1 MAAIGSFLNRIS
13 SRAMAPAR
21 PFVCVDATSE
31 GPKIWAPH
39 CGVPLEKLLPGRG
52 GLGERGNGH
61 DQFN

>member
-1 MAAIGSFLNRIS
+1 MAVFGSFLNS
-13 SRAMAPAR
+13 MSFRAMAPAR

-31 GPKIWAPH
+31 GPKISAPQ